1 MTYDEVIFNLI
12 RTKKY
17 SEAAAKI
24 PSEAFPEQFLK
35 MNRKE
40 RNAIVQL
47 IAQRLKAYHKAVR
60 KVGFSG
66 QMTQGLREQ
75 LAHETYQ
82 KTVESL
88 QQDGFID

>member
-1 MTYDEVIFNLI
+1 MTYDEGACHLI
-12 RTKKY
+12 RAKKY

-24 PSEAFPEQFLK
+24 PNEAFPEQFLK

-40 RNAIVQL
+40 RTAITQL
-47 IAQRLKAYHKAVR
+47 IAQRLKAYHKAIR
-60 KVGFSG
+60 KVGHISQPTKG
-66 QMTQGLREQ
+66 QREQ
-75 LAHETYQ
+75 LAQETYQ